1 MFVSLRTSVMLGTLA
16 LFPVQVAAQDTNSA
30 DQNTQPDN
38 ATAVAAAALDT
49 ITVTGT
55 ARKAR
60 PFNAPADVDVVEG
73 REKTKHQTASLGQ
86 TLDALPGISNIA
98 TGSQTGKPVIR
109 GLSGNRVRVMQNGIG
124 VYHQQYGVR
133 HAPNI
138 EPFLAERVEVVRGAS
153 SILYGSDAIGGAVN
167 VIAKPVPFASPGE
180 TELGGALTG
189 GYSTNNNERMGGL
202 RLNAANDQFG
212 FTGAFLGRDGGNI
225 TTPNVSTFPESGREG
240 APNFSGELDHT
251 DYEQRNGELAFGWLA
266 PFGKVTARY
275 QHWEDDHNYLLPP
288 PINLPN
294 GIGIGQKLENDLFQM
309 EAMIDLKAGWHLE
322 PSFTWSNNK
331 RQSNPGPP
339 PAANRPNGST
349 REFLPEDIVID
360 LERDSYTGRLEL
372 VHENINNWLS
382 GRWGVEVVREE
393 QVSRGA
399 VALSPGGEIDNY
411 SLFGFE
417 ELDFGDWVVNA
428 GLRFDRREQ
437 KADAGETF
445 DQSVIPTDASLR
457 EQSYSVIT
465 GSIGAS
471 YQVTDNLVAAAN
483 IGRGFRAPDM
493 FELFVNGVH
502 GGVAAVQVGDPTL
515 DEETSLNTDF
525 SLRWKSE
532 RLQAKVTVYRNKI
545 SDYIFFGDT
554 GTTNA
559 GGLPILQADQADAT
573 LYGTD
578 LSAHYQV
585 NKLLALHG
593 SYEMVRGDFDRG
605 GNDLPLL
612 AADEVRGGFTLTPES
627 AALLKDPYLT
637 LEVIHKMD
645 KDAAGRLEPFSQFDD
660 RPFGTAS
667 TDDYTLVNI
676 YAGFDLPYEASGE
689 HGQVNLRVNN
699 LFDEEYRDFLD
710 TYKGYALSPGRN
722 VTVQMTLP
730 F

>member
-1 MFVSLRTSVMLGTLA
+1 MFVSFRTSVMLGTLA
-16 LFPVQVAAQDTNSA
+16 LFPVHVAAQDNSSA
-30 DQNTQPDN
+30 DQNTQPDK
-38 ATAVAAAALDT
+38 ATALAVAALDT
-49 ITVTGT
+49 MTVTGT
-55 ARKAR
+55 ARKVR
-60 PFNAPADVDVVEG
+60 PFNAPADIDVVEG
-73 REKTKHQTASLGQ
+73 REKHKHQTASLGAS
-86 TLDALPGISNIA
+86 LDALPGISNIG

-124 VYHQQYGVR
+124 MYHQQFGVR

-138 EPFLAERVEVVRGAS
+138 EPFLAERIEVVRGAS

-167 VIAKPVPFASPGE
+167 VISTPVPFAAPGQ
-180 TELGGALTG
+180 TELGGEVTG

-225 TTPNVSTFPESGREG
+225 NTPNVSTFPESGRAG
-240 APNFSGELDHT
+240 APNFSGDLDHT

-266 PFGKVTARY
+266 PFGTVTARY
-275 QHWEDDHNYLLPP
+275 KHWEDDHNYLLPP

-294 GIGIGQKLENDLFQM
+294 GIGIGQRLENDLVQV
-309 EAMIDLKAGWHLE
+309 EAMIDLSPGWHLE

-339 PAANRPNGST
+339 PAADRPNGST
-349 REFLPEDIVID
+349 REYLPEDIVID

-393 QVSRGA
+393 QVSRGS

-417 ELDFGDWVVNA
+417 ELDFGALVVNA

-437 KADAGETF
+437 KADASETF
-445 DQSVIPTDASLR
+445 DQSVIPAARSLS
-457 EQSYSVIT
+457 EQSYSVVT

-471 YQVTDNLVAAAN
+471 YQMTDNLVAAAN
-483 IGRGFRAPDM
+483 VGRGFRAPDL
-493 FELFVNGVH
+493 FELYVNGVH
-502 GGVAAVQVGDPTL
+502 GGVAAVQRGDASL
-515 DEETSLNTDF
+515 DEETSLNTDL

-532 RLQAKVTVYRNKI
+532 RLQAKMTVYRNKV

-554 GTTNA
+554 GMTNA
-559 GGLPILQADQADAT
+559 GGLPILQAAQADAT

-578 LSAHYQV
+578 LSAHYQFNDV
-585 NKLLALHG
+585 FAVHG
-593 SYEMVRGDFDRG
+593 GYEMVRGDFDRG
-605 GNDLPLL
+605 GDDLPLL
-612 AADEVRGGFTLTPES
+612 PADELRAGFTVTPAS
-627 AALLKDPYLT
+627 TGVLNNPYMT
-637 LEVIHKMD
+637 LEVVHKMD
-645 KDAAGRLEPFSQFDD
+645 KDAAGRLEPFSQFDNT
-660 RPFGTAS
+660 PFGTAS
-667 TDDYTLVNI
+667 TDDYTLVNV
-676 YAGFDLPYEASGE
+676 YAGFDLPYQASGSA
-689 HGQVNLRVNN
+689 GRVNLRVNN
-699 LFDEEYRDFLD
+699 LFDEDYRDFLD